1 MIPAFHPIQ
10 SQHLLINLMLSKDNI
25 LPKLELGGFYY
36 VSTKEKNYREEPIFI
51 YSVCSNK
58 RIQENYSLTPFQQ
71 RTYRTILSRS
81 HAICFLTEN
90 YST

>member
-51 YSVCSNK
+51 CSVCSNK
-58 RIQENYSLTPFQQ
+58 RIQENYSLTPSSKEHTELSFQG
-71 RTYRTILSRS
+71 RTPYV
-81 HAICFLTEN
+81 F
-90 YST
+90 